1 MGIGA
6 VLAALI
12 PEDAIVI
19 DESISVGRNFGAA
32 TANAPPHDWLNIMG
46 GSIGFGLPAATG
58 AAIAAPGRP
67 VIVLEG
73 DGSAMYT
80 LQALWS
86 CAREG
91 LNVKTLIL
99 ANRAYQ
105 ILRGEFASVGA
116 GAPGQRA
123 TDLLGIDRPALDW
136 VALAK
141 GHGVEAVRV
150 DDLEALAIAFRRAL
164 ASHGPSLIE
173 LVL

>member
-1 MGIGA
+1 MI
-6 VLAALI
+6 L
-12 PEDAIVI
+12 
-19 DESISVGRNFGAA
+19 
-32 TANAPPHDWLNIMG
+32 
-46 GSIGFGLPAATG
+46 
-58 AAIAAPGRP
+58 
-67 VIVLEG
+67 LEG

-80 LQALWS
+80 LQALWT

-99 ANRAYQ
+99 ANRSYQ

-116 GAPGQRA
+116 GTPGQRA
-123 TDLLGIDRPALDW
+123 TDMLNIDRPALDW

-150 DDLEALAIAFRRAL
+150 DDLDSLATVFRRAL
-164 ASHGPSLIE
+164 ASTGPQLIE